1 MPNIEKVLN
10 ANVYVNGNNFLGKAR
25 EVRLPTISVQKTEHR
40 PLGTFATIAL
50 PQGIERMEMSIIFET
65 FNADVFKKTN
75 PFAAV
80 DLAVRAVQQEY
91 DAHGNL
97 VTNKQV
103 RIFAKGSFRSAEL
116 GNISAQEPGTRTLTF
131 DLNYYKLVIEGLII
145 HEIDPL
151 NSIYIVNGEDLL
163 ASVRALLP

>member
-10 ANVYVNGNNFLGKAR
+10 ANVYIDGNNFLGKAR
-25 EVRLPTISVQKTEHR
+25 EVRLPTVSVQKTEHR

-50 PQGIERMEMSIIFET
+50 PQGIERMEIGIIFET
-65 FNADVFKKTN
+65 FNADAFKRTN
-75 PFAAV
+75 PFSAV
-80 DLAVRAVQQEY
+80 NLTIRAVQQEY

-103 RIFAKGSFRSAEL
+103 RVYAKGSFRSAEL
-116 GNISAQEPGTRTLTF
+116 GNVTAQESGTRTLTF
-131 DLNYYKLVIEGLII
+131 DLNYYKLEIAGQVI

-151 NSIYIVNGEDLL
+151 NSIYIVNGKDLL
-163 ASVRALLP
+163 ATARTML